1 VGPTTGNRC
10 FTATAAI
17 ESYLAAS
24 NNNLTK
30 KQMTF
35 QDLGLEPMLLKAVT
49 EMGFENPT
57 PIQEQT
63 IAQLQSKSTD
73 MVALAQT
80 GTGKTAAFG
89 LPLLS
94 KLDLSTRFTQ
104 ALILAPTREL
114 CMQISKDITNYSKY
128 LSGLKVTAVY
138 GGAPIM
144 TQIRDIKSGSQ
155 VIVATPG
162 RLIDLIE
169 RKAIDLSHVDVVVLD
184 EADEM
189 LNMGFKDDLDQ
200 ILGNTPPTKNT
211 WLFSATMPREVER
224 IASKYMESPLEISVG
239 NKNQSAENIEHIYYQ
254 VQQRDRYAALK
265 RIADFYPDIFGIVF
279 CRTKAETQDV
289 ADQLIKDGYN
299 ADALHG
305 DLSQAQ
311 RDLVMKRFRSRT
323 LQMLVATDVAARGI
337 DVNNVTHVINYNLPE
352 EAENYTHRSGRTGRA
367 GKSGIA
373 IAIVTPKEAFK
384 IREIERIIQNKFT
397 KADVPTGVDVCE
409 KQLFHLVHKLHNVEV
424 KDEDLE
430 KYLPKIYD
438 ELKDLSKEEL
448 IKRFISEEFNR
459 FYTYYQNSQD
469 LNGGGEGAPNGKT
482 TRFFINMG
490 MLDGFNRNSI
500 KDFLVEISNVNQRMI
515 FNIDVKNSF
524 SFFETENKHMD
535 DFLNL
540 NKAGIEFNARTI
552 SFEVSKGK
560 GGAGYGEKRSYG
572 GGSREDGNRGGG
584 ERRSSY
590 GGGERKS
597 YGGGERKSYGGGSRE
612 GGERKSYGGGERKSY
627 GGGERRSFG
636 GSSEGGERKSFG
648 GSREGGE
655 RKSFGGASEG
665 GERRTFNREGS
676 GEKRSFGGNTEGGE
690 RRNRFAK

>member
-1 VGPTTGNRC
+1 
-10 FTATAAI
+10 
-17 ESYLAAS
+17 
-24 NNNLTK
+24 
-30 KQMTF
+30 MTF

-63 IAQLQSKSTD
+63 IAQLQGKSTD
-73 MVALAQT
+73 IVALAQT

-89 LPLLS
+89 LPMLAKLNLS
-94 KLDLSTRFTQ
+94 DRSTQ

-114 CMQISKDITNYSKY
+114 CMQITKDIINYSKY
-128 LSGLKVTAVY
+128 LGGLKVTAVY

-144 TQIRDIKSGSQ
+144 GQIRDVKAGSQ

-162 RLIDLIE
+162 RLIDMID
-169 RKAIDLSHVDVVVLD
+169 RKAIDLSHVDIVVLD

-224 IASKYMESPLEISVG
+224 IASKYMENPLSIAVG
-239 NKNQSAENIEHIYYQ
+239 NRNQGAENIEHIYYQ

-352 EAENYTHRSGRTGRA
+352 DAENYTHRSGRTARA

-373 IAIVTPKEAFK
+373 IAIVTPKETYK
-384 IREIERIIQNKFT
+384 IKEIERIIQSKFT

-424 KDEDLE
+424 KDDEIE

-448 IKRFISEEFNR
+448 IKRFVSEEFNR

-469 LNGGGEGAPNGKT
+469 LNSGGDGAPNGKT
-482 TRFFINMG
+482 TRFFVNMG
-490 MLDGFNRNSI
+490 QLDGFNRNSI
-500 KDFLVEISNVNQRMI
+500 KDFLTEISNVHARMI

-540 NKAGIEFNARTI
+540 NKAGIEFNARPV
-552 SFEVSKGK
+552 SFEVSKAKSG
-560 GGAGYGEKRSYG
+560 GYGEKRSFG
-572 GGSREDGNRGGG
+572 GGSREDGQRKSFGGG
-584 ERRSSY
+584 ERRSFGGNREGGERKSF

-597 YGGGERKSYGGGSRE
+597 YGGGNRE

-627 GGGERRSFG
+627 GGGERNSFG
-636 GSSEGGERKSFG
+636 KPSGEKSFG
-648 GSREGGE
+648 GNREGGE
-655 RKSFGGASEG
+655 RK
-665 GERRTFNREGS
+665 
-676 GEKRSFGGNTEGGE
+676 
-690 RRNRFAK
+690 NRFSK

>member
-1 VGPTTGNRC
+1 
-10 FTATAAI
+10 
-17 ESYLAAS
+17 
-24 NNNLTK
+24 
-30 KQMTF
+30 MTF
-35 QDLGLEPMLLKAVT
+35 QELGLEPMLLKAVT

-63 IAQLQSKSTD
+63 IPQLQGKSTD

-89 LPLLS
+89 LPLLT
-94 KLDLSTRFTQ
+94 KLDLNSRFTQ
-104 ALILAPTREL
+104 SLILAPTREL
-114 CMQISKDITNYSKY
+114 CVQISKDLINYSKF
-128 LSGLKVTAVY
+128 LNGLRVTAVY

-144 TQIRDIKSGSQ
+144 GQIRDIKAGSQ
-155 VIVATPG
+155 VVVATPG

-169 RKAIDLSHVDVVVLD
+169 RKAIDLSHVDIVVLD

-239 NKNQSAENIEHIYYQ
+239 KKNSGNENIQHIYYT
-254 VQQRDRYAALK
+254 VNQRDRYAALK

-311 RDLVMKRFRSRT
+311 RDLVMKRFRSHT

-367 GKSGIA
+367 GKTGIA
-373 IAIVTPKEAFK
+373 IAIVTPREVNK
-384 IREIERIIQNKFT
+384 IRDIERIIQNTFT
-397 KADVPTGVDVCE
+397 KANVPDGVAVCE
-409 KQLFHLVHKLHNVEV
+409 KQLFNLVHKLHTVEV
-424 KDEDLE
+424 KDEE
-430 KYLPKIYD
+430 IENYLPKIYE

-459 FYTYYQNSQD
+459 FYAYYQNSQD
-469 LNGGGEGAPNGKT
+469 LNIGNDGGSNGKT
-482 TRFFINMG
+482 TRFFMNMG
-490 MLDGFNRNSI
+490 ELDGFNRNSI
-500 KDFLVEISNVNQRMI
+500 KDFLVEISGVNARVI
-515 FNIDVKNSF
+515 FNVDVKNSF
-524 SFFETENKHMD
+524 SFFETENKHVD
-535 DFLNL
+535 EFLAL
-540 NKAGIEFNARTI
+540 NKKGIEFNARVI
-552 SFEVSKGK
+552 SFEVSKAKPSG
-560 GGAGYGEKRSYG
+560 GYGEKRSYG
-572 GGSREDGNRGGG
+572 GGSREDGRRSYGGGGGG
-584 ERRSSY
+584 ERRSY
-590 GGGERKS
+590 GGNREGGGERKS
-597 YGGGERKSYGGGSRE
+597 YGGNRE
-612 GGERKSYGGGERKSY
+612 GGERKSYGGGESRSYAGGGERRSSYGGNKEGGERKPFNREGGN
-627 GGGERRSFG
+627 GGGERRSFDKPA
-636 GSSEGGERKSFG
+636 GERSFSG
-648 GSREGGE
+648 
-655 RKSFGGASEG
+655 
-665 GERRTFNREGS
+665 NREGA
-676 GEKRSFGGNTEGGE
+676 E
-690 RRNRFAK
+690 RRRRFTK

>member
-1 VGPTTGNRC
+1 
-10 FTATAAI
+10 
-17 ESYLAAS
+17 
-24 NNNLTK
+24 
-30 KQMTF
+30 MTF
-35 QDLGLEPMLLKAVT
+35 QELGLEPMLLKAVT

-63 IAQLQSKSTD
+63 IPQLQGKSTD

-89 LPLLS
+89 LPLLT
-94 KLDLSTRFTQ
+94 KLNLNDRNTQ
-104 ALILAPTREL
+104 ALVLAPTREL
-114 CMQISKDITNYSKY
+114 CVQISKDLINYSKF
-128 LSGLKVTAVY
+128 LNGLKVTAVY

-144 TQIRDIKSGSQ
+144 GQIRDLKSGSQ
-155 VIVATPG
+155 VVVATPG

-189 LNMGFKDDLDQ
+189 LNMGFKDDLDE
-200 ILGNTPPTKNT
+200 ILSNTPPTKNT

-239 NKNQSAENIEHIYYQ
+239 KKNSGNENIQHIYYT
-254 VQQRDRYAALK
+254 VNQRDRYAALK

-279 CRTKAETQDV
+279 CRTKAETQEV
-289 ADQLIKDGYN
+289 ADNLIKDGYN

-367 GKSGIA
+367 GKTGIA
-373 IAIVTPKEAFK
+373 IAIVTPREAGK
-384 IREIERIIQNKFT
+384 IRDIERIIQNTFT
-397 KADVPTGVDVCE
+397 KAAVPDGAAVCE
-409 KQLFHLVHKLHNVEV
+409 KQLFHLVNKLHNVEV
-424 KDEDLE
+424 KDDEIE

-448 IKRFISEEFNR
+448 IKRFVSEEFNR

-469 LNGGGEGAPNGKT
+469 LNISNEGGNNGKT
-482 TRFFINMG
+482 TRFFVNMG
-490 MLDGFNRNSI
+490 QLDGFNRNSI
-500 KDFLVEISNVNQRMI
+500 KDFLVEISNIQGRMI

-524 SFFETENKHMD
+524 SFFETENKYMD
-535 DFLNL
+535 QFLAL
-540 NKAGIEFNARTI
+540 NKAGIEFNARPI
-552 SFEVSKGK
+552 SFEVSKAK
-560 GGAGYGEKRSYG
+560 PSGGGYGEKRSYG
-572 GGSREDGNRGGG
+572 GGSREDGRRG
-584 ERRSSY
+584 ERR
-590 GGGERKS
+590 
-597 YGGGERKSYGGGSRE
+597 
-612 GGERKSYGGGERKSY
+612 
-627 GGGERRSFG
+627 
-636 GSSEGGERKSFG
+636 SFG

-655 RKSFGGASEG
+655 RRSYGGGEKRSYSGGGERRSSFGGNREG
-665 GERRTFNREGS
+665 GERKSFGS
-676 GEKRSFGGNTEGGE
+676 GEKRSFDRAGNEKTFSGNREGGE
-690 RRNRFAK
+690 RRKRFSK

>member
-1 VGPTTGNRC
+1 
-10 FTATAAI
+10 
-17 ESYLAAS
+17 
-24 NNNLTK
+24 
-30 KQMTF
+30 MTF
-35 QDLGLEPMLLKAVT
+35 QELGLEPMLLKAVT

-63 IAQLQSKSTD
+63 IPQLQGKSTD

-89 LPLLS
+89 LPLLT
-94 KLDLSTRFTQ
+94 KLNLSDRNTQ
-104 ALILAPTREL
+104 ALVLAPTREL
-114 CMQISKDITNYSKY
+114 CVQISKDLINYSKF
-128 LSGLKVTAVY
+128 LNGLKVTAVY

-144 TQIRDIKSGSQ
+144 GQIRDIKGGSQ
-155 VIVATPG
+155 VVVATPG

-169 RKAIDLSHVDVVVLD
+169 RRAIDLSHVDVVVLD

-200 ILGNTPPTKNT
+200 ILSNTPPTKNT

-239 NKNQSAENIEHIYYQ
+239 KKNSGNENIQHIYYT
-254 VQQRDRYAALK
+254 VNQRDRYAALK

-367 GKSGIA
+367 GKTGIA
-373 IAIVTPKEAFK
+373 IAIVTPREVNK
-384 IREIERIIQNKFT
+384 IRDIERIIQNTFT
-397 KADVPTGVDVCE
+397 KADVPDGVAVCE
-409 KQLFHLVHKLHNVEV
+409 KQLFHLVNKLHTVEV
-424 KDEDLE
+424 KDEE
-430 KYLPKIYD
+430 IENYLPKIYE

-459 FYTYYQNSQD
+459 FYAYYQNSQD
-469 LNGGGEGAPNGKT
+469 LNISNDGGNNGKT

-490 MLDGFNRNSI
+490 QLDGFNRNSI
-500 KDFLVEISNVNQRMI
+500 KDFLVEISNLNARLI

-524 SFFETENKHMD
+524 SFFETENKCVD
-535 DFLNL
+535 EFLAL
-540 NKAGIEFNARTI
+540 NKKGIEFNARVI
-552 SFEVSKGK
+552 SFEVSKAKPSG
-560 GGAGYGEKRSYG
+560 GYGEKRSYG
-572 GGSREDGNRGGG
+572 GGSREDSRRSYGGGG
-584 ERRSSY
+584 ERR
-590 GGGERKS
+590 
-597 YGGGERKSYGGGSRE
+597 SYGGGSRE
-612 GGERKSYGGGERKSY
+612 GGERKSYGGGERKTYGGGESRSY
-627 GGGERRSFG
+627 SGGGERRSSFG
-636 GSSEGGERKSFG
+636 GNKEGGERKPFN
-648 GSREGGE
+648 REGGN
-655 RKSFGGASEG
+655 G
-665 GERRTFNREGS
+665 GERRSFDKPSGERSFSGNREGA
-676 GEKRSFGGNTEGGE
+676 E
-690 RRNRFAK
+690 RRKRFTK

>member
-1 VGPTTGNRC
+1 
-10 FTATAAI
+10 
-17 ESYLAAS
+17 
-24 NNNLTK
+24 
-30 KQMTF
+30 MTF
-35 QDLGLEPMLLKAVT
+35 QELGLEPMLLKAVT

-63 IAQLQSKSTD
+63 IPQLQGKSTD

-89 LPLLS
+89 LPLLT
-94 KLDLSTRFTQ
+94 KLNLNDRNTQ
-104 ALILAPTREL
+104 ALVLAPTREL
-114 CMQISKDITNYSKY
+114 CVQISKDLINYSKF
-128 LSGLKVTAVY
+128 LNGLKVTAVY

-144 TQIRDIKSGSQ
+144 GQIRDLKSGSQ
-155 VIVATPG
+155 VVVATPG

-169 RKAIDLSHVDVVVLD
+169 RRAIDLSHVDVVVLD

-189 LNMGFKDDLDQ
+189 LNMGFKDDLDE
-200 ILGNTPPTKNT
+200 ILSNTPPTKNT

-239 NKNQSAENIEHIYYQ
+239 KKNSGNENIQHIYYT
-254 VQQRDRYAALK
+254 VNQRDRYAALK

-279 CRTKAETQDV
+279 CRTKAETQEV
-289 ADQLIKDGYN
+289 ADNLIKDGYN

-367 GKSGIA
+367 GKTGIA
-373 IAIVTPKEAFK
+373 IAIVTPREAGK
-384 IREIERIIQNKFT
+384 IRDIERIIQNTFT
-397 KADVPTGVDVCE
+397 KAAVPDGAAVCE
-409 KQLFHLVHKLHNVEV
+409 KQLFHLVNKLHNVEV
-424 KDEDLE
+424 KDDEIE

-448 IKRFISEEFNR
+448 IKRFVSEEFNR

-469 LNGGGEGAPNGKT
+469 LNISNEGGNNGKT
-482 TRFFINMG
+482 TRFFVNMG
-490 MLDGFNRNSI
+490 QLDGFNRNSI
-500 KDFLVEISNVNQRMI
+500 KDFLVEISNIQGRMI

-524 SFFETENKHMD
+524 SFFETENKYMD
-535 DFLNL
+535 QFLAL
-540 NKAGIEFNARTI
+540 NKAGIEFNARPI
-552 SFEVSKGK
+552 SFEVSKAK
-560 GGAGYGEKRSYG
+560 PSGGGYGEKRSYG
-572 GGSREDGNRGGG
+572 GGSREDGRRG
-584 ERRSSY
+584 ERR
-590 GGGERKS
+590 
-597 YGGGERKSYGGGSRE
+597 
-612 GGERKSYGGGERKSY
+612 
-627 GGGERRSFG
+627 
-636 GSSEGGERKSFG
+636 SFG

-655 RKSFGGASEG
+655 RRSYGGGEKRSYSGGGERRSSFGGNREG
-665 GERRTFNREGS
+665 GERKSYGS
-676 GEKRSFGGNTEGGE
+676 GEKRSFDRAGNEKTFSGNREGSE
-690 RRNRFAK
+690 RRKRFSK